1 MVGVEGGRPKRA
13 CAMDGKIDYAGTDQ
27 VPGWTVRF
35 VFFFLFL
42 LFSSH
47 PRAMMMMHFKLFF
60 RPFILLTPRLND
72 LRLRV
77 LTTFLSLSLSL

>member
-35 VFFFLFL
+35 VFFFLFS

-47 PRAMMMMHFKLFF
+47 PRAMMFSNFSFVLV
-60 RPFILLTPRLND
+60 LLTPRLND

>member
-60 RPFILLTPRLND
+60 RPS
-72 LRLRV
+72 
-77 LTTFLSLSLSL
+77 TTYSPFE